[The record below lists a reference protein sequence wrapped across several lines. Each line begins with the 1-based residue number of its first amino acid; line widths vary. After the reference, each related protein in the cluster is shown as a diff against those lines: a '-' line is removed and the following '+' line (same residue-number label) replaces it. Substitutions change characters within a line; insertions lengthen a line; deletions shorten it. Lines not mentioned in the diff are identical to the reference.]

1 MQTVV
6 KLFIF
11 AAIYI
16 IAIVNVAK
24 TNTVWTGDLSY
35 RIIHLMLFITSIIAL
50 ISRPKAKEGQ
60 KEPWHIISRWVF
72 IFACLFMPSFTFR
85 LSSCTICLYLS
96 DNKLGQ

>member
-72 IFACLFMPSFTFR
+72 IFASLVYA
-85 LSSCTICLYLS
+85 LIYLS
-96 DNKLGQ
+96 AVFVHDLPLLIG

>member
-35 RIIHLMLFITSIIAL
+35 RIIHAL

-60 KEPWHIISRWVF
+60 KEPWHIISRWIF
-72 IFACLFMPSFTFR
+72 IFACLVYA
-85 LSSCTICLYLS
+85 LIYLS
-96 DNKLGQ
+96 AVFVHDLPLLIG

>member
-24 TNTVWTGDLSY
+24 TNTAWTGDLSY

-72 IFACLFMPSFTFR
+72 IFACLVYA
-85 LSSCTICLYLS
+85 LIYLS
-96 DNKLGQ
+96 AVFVHDLPLLIE